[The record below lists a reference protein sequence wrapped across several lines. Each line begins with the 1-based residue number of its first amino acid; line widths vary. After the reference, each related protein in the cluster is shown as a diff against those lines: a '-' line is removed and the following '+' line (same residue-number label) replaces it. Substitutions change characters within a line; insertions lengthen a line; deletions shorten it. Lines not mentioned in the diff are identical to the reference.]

1 MLVHSEDSIAFVLT
15 GGLTLYKL
23 LKITHFLR
31 HGGSSH
37 FCIITIV
44 QLFLPTSSLY
54 ITAGK
59 SWYYYPLQKRNFPL
73 HGGIFETLP
82 LNYNFLVLQYWNS
95 NFFCNK
101 RHTWSFPATH
111 FFGAILFFVFHEVLS
126 FQCARA
132 CVMSVSSAGFYVLSL
147 SLSLFLHLS
156 NSIFWALTPLH
167 NAKCP
172 L

>member
-31 HGGSSH
+31 HGGGSH

-73 HGGIFETLP
+73 HGAGYLKLYLQITTSLYCNMGILIFFVTKDIHGLF
-82 LNYNFLVLQYWNS
+82 LQHTFLVQYCFLFSTRCYLS
-95 NFFCNK
+95 NVPAPASRVSQVPVSMYSLSPSPSFCISL
-101 RHTWSFPATH
+101 TL
-111 FFGAILFFVFHEVLS
+111 FFGH
-126 FQCARA
+126 
-132 CVMSVSSAGFYVLSL
+132 
-147 SLSLFLHLS
+147 
-156 NSIFWALTPLH
+156 
-167 NAKCP
+167 
-172 L
+172 

>member
-31 HGGSSH
+31 HGGGSH

-111 FFGAILFFVFHEVLS
+111 FFGAILFFCFPRGVIFPMCPRLRQECLKCR
-126 FQCARA
+126 FLCT
-132 CVMSVSSAGFYVLSL
+132 LSL
-147 SLSLFLHLS
+147 PLPLSASL
-156 NSIFWALTPLH
+156 
-167 NAKCP
+167 
-172 L
+172 